1 LPSLTSAG
9 EHGGMAIPARVNLVT
24 LGVSDLA
31 RSVAFYEALGWR
43 RSSVSVEGVV
53 AFFRTAGPV
62 LGLFPYA
69 DLLADIGLPDAPR
82 PAGFGGVTLAINV
95 ETEAGVAKALDAALA
110 AGATVLKPAS
120 RAEWGG
126 TTGYFADPDGYAWEV
141 AYNPGFPFDERGLL
155 ALPE

>member
-1 LPSLTSAG
+1 MTV
-9 EHGGMAIPARVNLVT
+9 PARVNLVT
-24 LGVSDLA
+24 LGVDDLA
-31 RSVAFYEALGWR
+31 RSVAFYEALGWQ

-53 AFFRTAGPV
+53 AFFRTGGPA

-69 DLLADIGLPDAPR
+69 DLLADVGLPDAPR

-95 ETEAGVAKALDAALA
+95 ESEAGVAAALDAAAA

-126 TTGYFADPDGYAWEV
+126 TTGYFADPDGYTWEV
-141 AYNPGFPFDERGLL
+141 AHNQGFPFDERGLL
-155 ALPE
+155 ELPE